1 MPDMRYAPPK
11 RLRIADR
18 AGGLNQ
24 VSVRSYN
31 ERLVLSLLLQHQ
43 GMSRMELGQMT
54 GLSAQTVSVIVRSL
68 EQEGLIV
75 QGEAQRGRMG
85 PPTIPLSLNAEGA
98 YSIGISIGYRKTEVV
113 LIDFVGQVRKR
124 LAFSYGQPS
133 LIDIY
138 AKLPDLVREV
148 MTSMPDEHRDRIAGI
163 GLAVPADVESWE
175 NSPQVPGRNFVGIEN
190 ELTQLTGLEVLVQ
203 NDTTAATSAESLFGV
218 AKEMND
224 YLYAFL
230 GARLHQRLVL
240 NHHVHSGRVELPA
253 SGRAVGVL
261 SLERRLFAEGISVE
275 GLWDPQGDWS
285 EYQLYVAP
293 WLDEAAEGIR
303 LSVDEAL
310 RLVAVETVVV
320 ASSIPASVLEELR
333 LRLVPLLPDV
343 SICISRIPA
352 AAKAVGAASL
362 PFSSRFTV

>member
-85 PPTIPLSLNAEGA
+85 PPTIPLSLNPEGA
-98 YSIGISIGYRKTEVV
+98 YSVGISIGYRKAEVV
-113 LIDFVGQVRKR
+113 LIDFIGQVQKR
-124 LAFSYGQPS
+124 LGFSYGQPS

-148 MTSMPDEHRDRIAGI
+148 MTGVPDEHRDRIAGI
-163 GLAVPADVESWE
+163 GLAVPADVETWE
-175 NSPQVPGRNFVGIEN
+175 GAPQTPGRNFAGIED

-203 NDTTAATSAESLFGV
+203 NDTTAAASAESLFGV

-224 YLYAFL
+224 YLYVFL

-240 NHHVHSGRVELPA
+240 NHQIHSGRVETPGI
-253 SGRAVGVL
+253 GREVGVL
-261 SLERRLFAEGISVE
+261 ALERRLIAEGRAIES
-275 GLWDPQGDWS
+275 LWDPESDWTTFD
-285 EYQLYVAP
+285 EQLTP
-293 WLDEAAEGIR
+293 WLDEATEGIR
-303 LSVDEAL
+303 QCVDEAL
-310 RLVAVETVVV
+310 RLVAIETIVV
-320 ASSIPASVLEELR
+320 ASSVPAPVVEDLR
-333 LRLVPLLPDV
+333 SRLVLLLPDV
-343 SICISRIPA
+343 TICISHIPF